1 MIKFV
6 VRKMLNKKWL
16 MAALLIGNILL
27 VAIAAGNP
35 MYTNAALQRM
45 LTNNFADYVV
55 QNGRYPTM
63 AYLLSSVHIGSKAD
77 STSIKDFWEENEVAE
92 TMADNLGLTA
102 KYIVKNIFLDAVVI
116 TPELQRSNFTNETA
130 RLGFLSGMEEHIDII
145 SGRLYSDKIENGIIE
160 AMISQK
166 AQIKLNLMVG
176 EVIKLNNIFME
187 DGETPYKV
195 RIAGIYDSND
205 ENDHYWYKSPSSY
218 SSDLMIPENVFM
230 ELFGKLNGL
239 KYKAMGLW
247 FVIMD
252 YTGVKVENAESIYN
266 KSLEYVQYHKTK
278 NNSSYNDYYSD
289 ILKKYLADAEKIKI
303 TLQIL
308 QIPIYALL
316 AAFIFMVSGQ
326 ILNMEQSE
334 ISVIKSRGAGKR
346 QLLSIYFIQSGI
358 IAVLSLI
365 IGLPLSML
373 ICQILGSANAFLE
386 FVSRQALETK
396 YTEQVFSFGIL
407 AALCSMI
414 AMIIPVFKYAKLSIV
429 TQKQKKRHS
438 DKPFIQRYFID
449 IILLAISLYGLYA
462 YNGQKDVLAQK
473 VLEGQGLD
481 PLLFLSSSLFIMGA
495 GLVALRLIP
504 AIVWIV
510 YSIGKKAWKPQLY
523 ASFLWVLRTRNSQG
537 YITAFLAIT
546 LAIGVFNAQTAR
558 TINTNEEDRILYKG
572 GADLVMQEVWQ
583 DNREEVYAPGA
594 NGTVPLIYIE
604 PDYRKF
610 EELEGRGAASV
621 TKVLYDTG
629 AHCSA
634 GPNKTYVPC
643 LLMAI
648 NTKEFGETADLKD
661 GLLPIHWYNYLNAMS
676 QNPMAVLVS
685 ANMQRNLGVSLG
697 DMISYRDKDDNA
709 ARGIVYGFVDYWP
722 TYSPTTSVKG
732 ADGLYHVVDN
742 YLVVA
747 HLSYYQSNCAVTPYQ
762 IWMKAEDNTDFIY
775 DFAAKTGTSFIS
787 FRDSTAELIK
797 LKNDPIFQ
805 GTNGILTLG
814 FTIVLIL
821 CSVGFLIYW
830 ILSIKSR
837 TLLLGI
843 FRAMGMYMKEV
854 ITMLVN
860 EQLFISG
867 LSIAMGIGVGLLAS
881 RLYIPLVQ
889 IAYSSVDTVIPL
901 DIISSTSDMV
911 RLLIVVA
918 AMVII
923 CMVILGMIISRIK
936 ISQALKLGED

>member
-1 MIKFV
+1 
-6 VRKMLNKKWL
+6 
-16 MAALLIGNILL
+16 MAA
-27 VAIAAGNP
+27 
-35 MYTNAALQRM
+35 
-45 LTNNFADYVV
+45 
-55 QNGRYPTM
+55 
-63 AYLLSSVHIGSKAD
+63 
-77 STSIKDFWEENEVAE
+77 
-92 TMADNLGLTA
+92 NLGLQN
-102 KYIVKNIFLDAVVI
+102 KYLVKNIFLDAVII
-116 TPELQRSNFTNETA
+116 TPELQRSNFTSEPA
-130 RLGFLSGMEEHIDII
+130 RLGFLSGIEQHINIV
-145 SGRLYSDKIENGIIE
+145 SGKLYSDKVEDGIIE
-160 AMISQK
+160 VIISQK

-176 EVIKLNNIFME
+176 EVLKLSDIFME
-187 DGETPYKV
+187 DGKTPYRV
-195 RIAGIYDSND
+195 RVAGIYESNAD
-205 ENDHYWYKSPSSY
+205 DDHYWYKSPSSY
-218 SSDLMIPENVFM
+218 STDMMIPESVFM
-230 ELFGKLNGL
+230 ELFGTLDSL
-239 KYKAMGLW
+239 KYKVMGLW
-247 FVIMD
+247 FIIMD
-252 YTGVKVENAESIYN
+252 YTGVKVENAEEIYN
-266 KSLEYVQYHKTK
+266 KSLDYVEYHKTK
-278 NNSSYNDYYSD
+278 NNCSYNDYYSS
-289 ILKKYLADAEKIKI
+289 ILKQYLLDATKIKI

-326 ILNMEQSE
+326 ILNIEQGE

-346 QLLSIYFIQSGI
+346 QLLSIYFIQSGF
-358 IAVLSLI
+358 IAILSMLI
-365 IGLPLSML
+365 GFPLSML

-396 YTEQVFSFGIL
+396 YTEQVFSYGIL

-438 DKPFIQRYFID
+438 DKPFIQKFYID
-449 IILLAISLYGLYA
+449 IILLALSLYGLYT
-462 YNGQKDVLAQK
+462 YNGQRAALAQK
-473 VLEGQGLD
+473 VIEGQGLD
-481 PLLFLSSSLFIMGA
+481 PLLFLSSSLFIIGA

-510 YSIGKKAWKPQLY
+510 YSIGKKAWKPQMY

-537 YITAFLAIT
+537 YITAFLVIT

-558 TINTNEEDRILYKG
+558 TINTNEENRLLYTG
-572 GADLVMQEVWQ
+572 GTDIIIQELWE
-583 DNREEVYAPGA
+583 DNREAVNAPEA
-594 NGTVPLIYIE
+594 NGNVPLVYQE

-610 EELEGRGAASV
+610 KELEGDGADSV
-621 TKVLYDTG
+621 TKVLYDKG
-629 AHCSA
+629 AHCTA
-634 GPNKTYVPC
+634 GPKNTYVPC
-643 LLMAI
+643 LLMGI

-661 GLLPIHWYNYLNAMS
+661 GLLPSHWYNYLNAMS
-676 QNPMAVLVS
+676 INPMAVLVS
-685 ANMQRNLGVSLG
+685 SNMQRILGAELG
-697 DMISYRDKDDNA
+697 DTITYRDKDDNA
-709 ARGIVYGFVDYWP
+709 ARGIIYGFVDYWP
-722 TYSPTTSVKG
+722 TYSPTTVTKG
-732 ADGLYHVVDN
+732 EDGIYREVEN

-747 HLSYYQSNCAVTPYQ
+747 HLSYYQSSCDITPYQ
-762 IWMKAEDNTDFIY
+762 IWIKATDKTDFIY
-775 DFAAKTGTSFIS
+775 DFISSSKTPLLYFK
-787 FRDSTAELIK
+787 DSKAELIK

-854 ITMLVN
+854 IAMLVN
-860 EQLFISG
+860 EQVFISV

-901 DIISSTSDMV
+901 EIISKSSDMV

-918 AMVII
+918 VMVII
-923 CMVILGMIISRIK
+923 CMVILGMLISRIK